1 MAKLTSWADFF
12 KFTTDVIDEDY
23 HHNKN
28 FSVKAKTT
36 SNDGL
41 GEYSLKVE
49 QSKPESGES
58 SNAMELKV
66 RLKQTDVVTEMKLK
80 NGGKFSVEREF
91 GLAKLGEHFEGWTYS
106 LTGNFIAGSTLDKST
121 FASAL
126 KVKRSNLD
134 AKVTYDHSKKTDL
147 EAEVAYHP
155 EEQSKVIVG
164 GNVSLNLKDAKVNKH
179 TFGVKHA

>member
-23 HHNKN
+23 HHNKKDEAQERREV
-28 FSVKAKTT
+28 FSRKK
-36 SNDGL
+36 
-41 GEYSLKVE
+41 
-49 QSKPESGES
+49 
-58 SNAMELKV
+58 
-66 RLKQTDVVTEMKLK
+66 
-80 NGGKFSVEREF
+80 F

-106 LTGNFIAGSTLDKST
+106 LTGNFTAGSTLDKST